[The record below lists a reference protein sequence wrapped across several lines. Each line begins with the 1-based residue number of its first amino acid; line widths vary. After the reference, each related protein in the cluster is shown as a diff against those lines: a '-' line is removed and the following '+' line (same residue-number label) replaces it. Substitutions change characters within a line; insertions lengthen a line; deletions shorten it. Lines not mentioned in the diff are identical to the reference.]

1 MESIC
6 YVCSKQNGLQAQ
18 QEAFGDICQGPL
30 SYVLTNQADKPADYV
45 SLIKAI
51 TMLTGAVKAC
61 GDMEEQNA
69 A

>member
-1 MESIC
+1 
-6 YVCSKQNGLQAQ
+6 
-18 QEAFGDICQGPL
+18 
-30 SYVLTNQADKPADYV
+30 VLTNQADKPADYV